1 MLTFSRRLFSLNFL
15 EGAGLNSFIHR
26 FMYDFSGGGSR
37 GRGDGDRGGAGG
49 EGGLLILNNFFIFKY
64 FFSFYSRAPYVSDL

>member
-49 EGGLLILNNFFIFKY
+49 EGGSSYFK
-64 FFSFYSRAPYVSDL
+64 